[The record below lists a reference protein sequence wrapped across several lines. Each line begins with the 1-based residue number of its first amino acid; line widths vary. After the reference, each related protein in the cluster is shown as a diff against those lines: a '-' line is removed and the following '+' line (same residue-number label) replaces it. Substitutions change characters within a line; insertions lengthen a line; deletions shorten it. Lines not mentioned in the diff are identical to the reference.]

1 MSKVIDGYVKAR
13 IGGWVVD
20 IPRENL
26 EEAYTFGQGA
36 YLWGPIPIKD
46 IPEEFLCDTEGY
58 AVPEILEE
66 R

>member
-1 MSKVIDGYVKAR
+1 MSKVIDGYVKVK
-13 IGGWVVD
+13 ICGWIVD

-26 EEAYTFGQGA
+26 KEPYTFGQGA

-46 IPEEFLCDTEGY
+46 VPEEHSNDVEGY
-58 AVPEILEE
+58 AVPEVLEE